1 MAEGRILALMPN
13 EVYLIRVESYVD
25 VGVDGLTFPHLP
37 NSNLNLALAA
47 RFW

>member
-1 MAEGRILALMPN
+1 MAEGRILALIPN
-13 EVYLIRVESYVD
+13 VVYLNGVESYVD

-37 NSNLNLALAA
+37 NSNLNLSLAA